1 MGYGRRGRYPGNGP
15 FRDLPPWQR
24 PGRTYGY
31 GGGFGRGFG
40 RGYNADP
47 TTCAR
52 FPWLP
57 RWWWSD
63 PENAG
68 SYPMPP
74 ATNPDTE
81 KQYLEG
87 QLKLLSN
94 ELEQI
99 KKRLGEIK
107 PETETN

>member
-15 FRDLPPWQR
+15 FRDLPPRQR

-68 SYPMPP
+68 NYPMPP
-74 ATNPDTE
+74 AANPDTE